1 MTIGTIPNIG
11 KSEEE
16 PVPRS
21 AAETRWHVLEV
32 ASDLFYSKGI
42 RATGIDK
49 VAAEAGVAPT
59 TLYRLFPSKDDLVAA
74 YVDRA
79 HRGVE
84 EAATAA
90 MAAVA
95 PDPPAQI
102 LALLDTIAA
111 QIDNEYRGCALQM
124 ALAEFPDP
132 ELPAHRNAV
141 EGKAWVRERFG
152 ELTEQL
158 DVDDPAVLADHL
170 SLIVDGMLAVA
181 QSLGPDGPAKNARR
195 LAEAILPK
203 A

>member
-1 MTIGTIPNIG
+1 
-11 KSEEE
+11 
-16 PVPRS
+16 VPRS
-21 AAETRWHVLEV
+21 AAETRSHVLEV

-42 RATGIDK
+42 RATGIDR

-74 YVDRA
+74 YVDRT
-79 HRGVE
+79 HREVE
-84 EAATAA
+84 DAATEA
-90 MAAVA
+90 MTAVA
-95 PDPPAQI
+95 PDPRAQI
-102 LALLDTIAA
+102 LALLDTIAE
-111 QIDNEYRGCALQM
+111 QIDDRFRGCAMLM

-132 ELPAHRNAV
+132 DLPAHRNAV
-141 EGKAWVRERFG
+141 AGKTWVRDRFG

-181 QSLGPDGPAKNARR
+181 QSLGPDGPAKSARR

>member
-1 MTIGTIPNIG
+1 LARA
-11 KSEEE
+11 EEE
-16 PVPRS
+16 LVPRS
-21 AAETRWHVLEV
+21 AAETRSHVLEV

-42 RATGIDK
+42 RATGVDK

-79 HRGVE
+79 HRDVE
-84 EAATAA
+84 QAAIEA

-95 PDPPAQI
+95 PDPRAQI

-111 QIDNEYRGCALQM
+111 QIDDGYRGCAMQM

-132 ELPAHRNAV
+132 DVLAHRNAV

-152 ELTEQL
+152 ELTGQL
-158 DVDDPAVLADHL
+158 DVDDPVVLADHL

-181 QSLGPDGPAKNARR
+181 QSLGRDGPAKNARR
-195 LAEAILPK
+195 LAEAVLPK